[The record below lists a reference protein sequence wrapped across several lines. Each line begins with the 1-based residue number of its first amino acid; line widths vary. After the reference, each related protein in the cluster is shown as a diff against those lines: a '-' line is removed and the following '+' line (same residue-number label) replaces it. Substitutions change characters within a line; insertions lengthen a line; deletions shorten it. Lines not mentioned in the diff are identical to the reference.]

1 MKTID
6 DYLAFIENQTKLT
19 ERAEEVIKVISK
31 LYPKKY
37 GIYQYI
43 EQINFSVDE
52 VMVISEE
59 PSRGSWNT
67 DWTNF
72 PISWLFLPNDEIEV
86 IVLAQKAEDEKQQA
100 EKEAKAQTDK
110 KTQKEQQ
117 DRDLYESLKKK
128 FESN

>member
-1 MKTID
+1 MKTLIE
-6 DYLAFIENQTKLT
+6 YLAFIENQTKLT
-19 ERAEEVIKVISK
+19 ERAEEVINFISK

-43 EQINFSVDE
+43 EQINFSADE

-59 PSRGSWNT
+59 TFRGSSDT
-67 DWTNF
+67 DWTDF
-72 PISWLFLPNDEIEV
+72 PSSWLFLPNAEIEI
-86 IVLAQKAEDEKQQA
+86 IVLAQKADDEKQQA
-100 EKEAKAQTDK
+100 EKEAKAQSDK

-128 FESN
+128 FETK